1 MANGLTPKQHAF
13 VAAYIGPARGNASEA
28 ARLAGYQGSL
38 RAIGYENL
46 TKPDIISAINQW
58 RDEVKS
64 SGIASL
70 EYRISK
76 LDELEQKY
84 LKVIEDRKAA
94 YSGTSVIGGDT
105 GLVVLQEKS
114 IGSGPTATIVQEY
127 VADTAITQEIR
138 AIYDDVAKELGH
150 RASKLDITGSMTNTV
165 ELVGVAAEDV

>member
-1 MANGLTPKQHAF
+1 MGHGLTSKQHAF
-13 VAAYIGPARGNASEA
+13 VAAYIGVARGNASEA
-28 ARLAGYQGSL
+28 ARIAGYANPYPQGW
-38 RAIGYENL
+38 ENL
-46 TKPDIISAINQW
+46 QKPEIQKAIQQW

-84 LKVIEDRKAA
+84 LQIIEDRKRA
-94 YSGTSVIGGDT
+94 YSGSSVIGGDT
-105 GLVVLQEKS
+105 GLVVMQEKS
-114 IGSGPTATIVQEY
+114 LGSGPLATIVEEY

-138 AIYDDVAKELGH
+138 AIYEDVAKELGH